1 MITPTAASTMAT
13 VKAGI
18 TAAMVGVGIHTAP
31 PSADMTMH
39 RQPVPYIST
48 PAHAKPIPSG
58 RTAILQQIDRRLG
71 YLVQIQKQE
80 LAGAESG
87 GIYDTRH
94 MRGVP

>member
-1 MITPTAASTMAT
+1 MSVSATMAT
-13 VKAGI
+13 VKAGVA
-18 TAAMVGVGIHTAP
+18 AAMVGVGIHAAP
-31 PSADMTMH
+31 PPAPAMAMH
-39 RQPVPYIST
+39 QLPVPYVST